1 MKKPTLKSLEK
12 TILAKIITTNMK
24 SKLTKSM
31 ISLAVIALSFGVT
44 ACSVDPTSRN
54 SDYSAIGGSSEQEIH
69 YMNVSLRNW
78 YDERPQTDYILGFAH
93 LWYEGETLGTA
104 FKDVIQPRV
113 LVAGDVFRF
122 SYTGELADPVM
133 SIPGVLSIYG
143 ELIDYE
149 YIKTTIE
156 KVEPEDVSLA
166 DALSMYEINDP
177 YVILNQ
183 QGAYTSLEKFEGDK
197 VFVTLDYKKMYI
209 DVKRTDD
216 PVEPSRPI
224 AAAIY
229 AFDPRNS

>member
-1 MKKPTLKSLEK
+1 MKRN
-12 TILAKIITTNMK
+12 LAKSI
-24 SKLTKSM
+24 
-31 ISLAVIALSFGVT
+31 ISLAVLALSFGVT

-54 SDYSAIGGSSEQEIH
+54 SGSNDIGGSSEKEIH

-104 FKDVIQPRV
+104 FKDVIEPRV
-113 LVAGDVFRF
+113 LVAGDVFHF
-122 SYTGELADPVM
+122 SFTGEVAD
-133 SIPGVLSIYG
+133 SIMVVPGRLDIWG
-143 ELIDYE
+143 EVIDYE

-156 KVEPEDVSLA
+156 KVEPEDGSLA

-229 AFDPRNS
+229 AYDPRNS

>member
-1 MKKPTLKSLEK
+1 MKRN
-12 TILAKIITTNMK
+12 I
-24 SKLTKSM
+24 TKS
-31 ISLAVIALSFGVT
+31 IIGLAVLALSFGVT

-54 SDYSAIGGSSEQEIH
+54 SDYSAIGASLEQEIH
-69 YMNVSLRNW
+69 YMNVSLKNW
-78 YDERPQTDYILGFAH
+78 YDEKPQTDYILGFAH

-113 LVAGDVFRF
+113 LVAGDVFHF

-149 YIKTTIE
+149 YIKTTMD
-156 KVEPEDVSLA
+156 KVEPESGSLI
-166 DALSMYEINDP
+166 DALNNYEIKDP

-183 QGAYTSLEKFEGDK
+183 QGAYTSLEKFEGNK
-197 VFVTLDYKKMYI
+197 VYISLDYKKMYI

>member
-1 MKKPTLKSLEK
+1 MKRN
-12 TILAKIITTNMK
+12 I
-24 SKLTKSM
+24 TKS
-31 ISLAVIALSFGVT
+31 IIGLAVLALSFGVT

-54 SDYSAIGGSSEQEIH
+54 SDYSAIGAFSEQEIH

-78 YDERPQTDYILGFAH
+78 YDEKPQTDYILGFAH

-104 FKDVIQPRV
+104 FKDVIEPRV

-149 YIKTTIE
+149 YIKTKMD
-156 KVEPEDVSLA
+156 KVEPLSGSLI
-166 DALSMYEINDP
+166 DALNNYEIKDP

-197 VFVTLDYKKMYI
+197 VYVTLDYKKMYI
-209 DVKRTDD
+209 DVDRNDSRQY
-216 PVEPSRPI
+216 EPSRPVV
-224 AAAIY
+224 AAIY
-229 AFDPRNS
+229 AYDPRNS

>member
-1 MKKPTLKSLEK
+1 MKRN
-12 TILAKIITTNMK
+12 I
-24 SKLTKSM
+24 TKS
-31 ISLAVIALSFGVT
+31 IIGLAVLALSFGVT

-54 SDYSAIGGSSEQEIH
+54 SDYSAIDVSSEQEIH

-78 YDERPQTDYILGFAH
+78 YDEKPQTDYILGFAH

-113 LVAGDVFRF
+113 LVAGDVFHF

-149 YIKTTIE
+149 YIKTKMD
-156 KVEPEDVSLA
+156 KVEPLSGSLI
-166 DALSMYEINDP
+166 DALNNYEIKDP

-197 VFVTLDYKKMYI
+197 VYVTLDYKKMYI
-209 DVKRTDD
+209 DVDRNDSRQY
-216 PVEPSRPI
+216 EPSRPVV
-224 AAAIY
+224 AAIY
-229 AFDPRNS
+229 AYDPRNS

>member
-1 MKKPTLKSLEK
+1 MKNS
-12 TILAKIITTNMK
+12 
-24 SKLTKSM
+24 LTKS
-31 ISLAVIALSFGVT
+31 IIGLTVLALSFGVT

-54 SDYSAIGGSSEQEIH
+54 SDYSAIDASSEQEIH

-113 LVAGDVFRF
+113 LVAGDVFHF

-149 YIKTTIE
+149 YIKTKMD
-156 KVEPEDVSLA
+156 KVEPLSGSLI
-166 DALSMYEINDP
+166 DALNNYEIKDP

-183 QGAYTSLEKFEGDK
+183 QGAYTSLEEFEGNK
-197 VFVTLDYKKMYI
+197 VYVTLDYKKMYI
-209 DVKRTDD
+209 DVDQNDSRQY
-216 PVEPSRPI
+216 EPSRPI
-224 AAAIY
+224 VAAIY
-229 AFDPRNS
+229 AYDPRNS

>member
-1 MKKPTLKSLEK
+1 MKRNIAKS
-12 TILAKIITTNMK
+12 I
-24 SKLTKSM
+24 
-31 ISLAVIALSFGVT
+31 ISLAVLALSFGVT

-54 SDYSAIGGSSEQEIH
+54 SDYSAIGASSEQEIH
-69 YMNVSLRNW
+69 YMNVSLKNW
-78 YDERPQTDYILGFAH
+78 YDEKPQTDYILGFAH
-93 LWYEGETLGTA
+93 LWYEGEKLGTA

-113 LVAGDVFRF
+113 LVAGDVFHF
-122 SYTGELADPVM
+122 SYTGEIADPVM

-156 KVEPEDVSLA
+156 KVEPKDGSLA
-166 DALSMYEINDP
+166 DALSIYEINDP

-229 AFDPRNS
+229 AFDPRNN

>member
-1 MKKPTLKSLEK
+1 MKRN
-12 TILAKIITTNMK
+12 I
-24 SKLTKSM
+24 TKS
-31 ISLAVIALSFGVT
+31 IIGLAVLAFSFGVT

-54 SDYSAIGGSSEQEIH
+54 SDYSAIGVSSEQEIH

-78 YDERPQTDYILGFAH
+78 YDEKPQTDYILGFAH

-104 FKDVIQPRV
+104 FKDVIEPRV
-113 LVAGDVFRF
+113 LVAGDVFHF

-149 YIKTTIE
+149 YIKTKMD
-156 KVEPEDVSLA
+156 KVEPLSGSLI
-166 DALSMYEINDP
+166 DALNNYEIKDP

-197 VFVTLDYKKMYI
+197 VYVTLDYKKMYI
-209 DVKRTDD
+209 DVDRNDSRQY
-216 PVEPSRPI
+216 EPSRPVV
-224 AAAIY
+224 AAIY
-229 AFDPRNS
+229 AYDPRNS